1 MTALLAGA
9 RLGTGARFAVSV
21 TKANTI
27 GGIWQ
32 FTTRAGKAP
41 PTARAAFSPAPHSPI
56 SAAGPRLNGHAD
68 VAQLVE
74 HFTRNEGVPGSSPG
88 VGSRFSGI

>member
-41 PTARAAFSPAPHSPI
+41 PHRA
-56 SAAGPRLNGHAD
+56 GCL
-68 VAQLVE
+68 Q
-74 HFTRNEGVPGSSPG
+74 PGSSQPDK
-88 VGSRFSGI
+88 RCRA